1 MTEVQYAFTHFLRMF
16 VVMAV
21 ITAGYG
27 YLIISVVMTRKRAFI
42 LQLLSLAG
50 LGALFSFLVFRSDS
64 IWSGAPEVSQ
74 AILIGIF
81 TATVIFYM
89 SSLLIRA
96 AWRLIAQ

>member
-16 VVMAV
+16 VVIAV

-42 LQLLSLAG
+42 LQFLSLAG

-64 IWSGAPEVSQ
+64 MWSGAPEVSL
-74 AILIGIF
+74 AILIGMF
-81 TATVIFYM
+81 TATVIFYVFF
-89 SSLLIRA
+89 LLIRA
-96 AWRLIAQ
+96 VGRLIPQ

>member
-16 VVMAV
+16 VVISV
-21 ITAGYG
+21 ISAGYG
-27 YLIISVVMTRKRAFI
+27 YLIISVVMIRKRAFI

-64 IWSGAPEVSQ
+64 MWPGAPEVSQ
-74 AILIGIF
+74 AILIGMF

-89 SSLLIRA
+89 FCLLIRA
-96 AWRLIAQ
+96 VGRLIGQ

>member
-16 VVMAV
+16 AVMAV

-27 YLIISVVMTRKRAFI
+27 YLIISVVMTRKWAFI

-64 IWSGAPEVSQ
+64 MWSGAPEMSQ
-74 AILIGIF
+74 AVLIGMF
-81 TATVIFYM
+81 TATVIFFM

-96 AWRLIAQ
+96 VGRLVAQ